1 MAFDL
6 VQYFTAQI
14 KLQKPQLFSTHTD
27 TEKQAHIEEVNAL
40 ALGQLISLWK
50 QDRHKLYQE
59 VLTSDPLYIQG
70 IARHLTTSAHN
81 QSNLRPSE
89 LESSIS
95 EVLFL
100 QLTELKQLDETGSFG
115 ENGLTELLLGQIE
128 HLSGQAADWVW
139 STNQLTELLGSKPAP
154 VQDISLEATIQEFNQ
169 MVHQAQPSEHDAI
182 ATVVESQSIPTW
194 SSLLAPLVALAILLF
209 LYCSYSQLIAI

>member
-81 QSNLRPSE
+81 QSNLRPSD

-95 EVLFL
+95 EVLSL

-128 HLSGQAADWVW
+128 HLSGQADDWVW
-139 STNQLTELLGSKPAP
+139 STNDLIELKGSKPIP
-154 VQDISLEATIQEFNQ
+154 QEELSLEASMKEFNQ
-169 MVHQAQPSEHDAI
+169 MVQQHTHDDHQNIEPAEAI
-182 ATVVESQSIPTW
+182 VPTW
-194 SSLLAPLVALAILLF
+194 SKVLEPIVAIAILAILWCAVTQLF
-209 LYCSYSQLIAI
+209 A

>member
-70 IARHLTTSAHN
+70 ITRHLTTSAHN

-95 EVLFL
+95 EVLSL

-128 HLSGQAADWVW
+128 HLSGQADDWVW
-139 STNQLTELLGSKPAP
+139 STNDLIELKGSKPIP
-154 VQDISLEATIQEFNQ
+154 QEELSLEASMKEFNQ
-169 MVHQAQPSEHDAI
+169 MVQQHTHDDHQNIEPAEAI
-182 ATVVESQSIPTW
+182 VPTW
-194 SSLLAPLVALAILLF
+194 SKVLEPIVAIAILAILWCSVTQLF
-209 LYCSYSQLIAI
+209 A